1 MRLSLLSNLDYRSTL
16 RLCILTLWP
25 ALGLYLLTQQTGW
38 FALVALP
45 LLTAVYCKLC
55 LELALP
61 QLGRYRENLRV
72 GKYPQA
78 FFHAV
83 LALQRLEKRPSLNYL
98 NVLRP
103 ALAHPNLKEHLESEL
118 AAIKLLQGEI
128 PEAERRLR
136 KLVDSGRAEPIVY
149 HNLAVVLAEGGQWEQ
164 ARHFVRVARGLG
176 VCPPYRVTRR
186 RAFWA
191 RLSPSQTDQHLQWI
205 WDVGGFYRKLGLH
218 HLALACCDQTRHQ
231 ALSLARVHSLL
242 ALGKQESAE
251 AEALKAVRRDPRNAR
266 NQMALCLVRQGQEK
280 WGEALELARK
290 ASRLDQ
296 EWALARRICYGLE
309 IWQSDS
315 DQLRELLIRVC
326 EHEPH
331 RALKLSTQAA
341 IYCRLEQWQA
351 CLDVARQAVGTPGES
366 TVLGGVVG
374 IALAEIGNR
383 KEAVGYLRDF
393 LAYTE
398 LNPYPLAH
406 LERRRARARLV
417 LDNNLCDV

>member
-1 MRLSLLSNLDYRSTL
+1 MRLSVLSNLDYRSTF

-25 ALGLYLLTQQTGW
+25 ALGLYFLTQQAGW
-38 FALVALP
+38 FVLLGLP
-45 LLTAVYCKLC
+45 LVTAVYCKIC

-61 QLGRYRENLRV
+61 QLGRYRDNLRL

-83 LALQRLEKRPSLNYL
+83 LALQKLEKRPRLNYL

-103 ALAHPNLKEHLESEL
+103 PLAHPNLKEHLESEL
-118 AAIKLLQGEI
+118 AAVKLLQGEV

-149 HNLAVVLAEGGQWEQ
+149 HNLAVVLAESGQWEQ
-164 ARHFVRVARGLG
+164 ARHYVRVARGLG
-176 VCPPYRVTRR
+176 VCPPYRATRR

-191 RLSPSQTDQHLQWI
+191 RLTPAYSDQHLQWI

-218 HLALACCDQTRHQ
+218 HLALACCDQTRHP

-242 ALGKQESAE
+242 ALGRQEAAE
-251 AEALKAVRRDPRNAR
+251 HEALKATRRDPLNAR
-266 NQMALCLVRQGQEK
+266 NQMAFCLVRQSRER
-280 WGEALELARK
+280 WAEALELAQE
-290 ASRLDQ
+290 ASRLDPD
-296 EWALARRICYGLE
+296 WPLARRICYELE
-309 IWQSDS
+309 TWQSEPE
-315 DQLRELLIRVC
+315 QLRELLIRVC

-351 CLDVARQAVGTPGES
+351 CLEVARQAVGTPGEA

-374 IALAEIGNR
+374 IALSELGNR
-383 KEAVGYLRDF
+383 REAIRHLRDF

-406 LERRRARARLV
+406 LERRRARVRLV